1 MTADTKLSITLEQI
15 YRAIIEGRVV
25 MDSVDARL
33 KILNGTVR
41 QHDVDLAVLKDWR
54 ASQANRAIEQVGIN
68 RVDLAKIGA
77 LGGGFGIIMTIGI
90 LILKAAGVM

>member
-1 MTADTKLSITLEQI
+1 LEQI
-15 YRAIIEGRVV
+15 YRAVIESRVV
-25 MDSVDARL
+25 IDSVDARL
-33 KILNGTVR
+33 RILNGTVR
-41 QHDVDLAVLKDWR
+41 THDIDLAVLKDWR
-54 ASQANRAIEQVGIN
+54 ASQANKAIEQVGIN